1 MPNGNGPAL
10 SLLIA
15 VSDRGKGEKMAA
27 LFRDRET
34 PVKLMTL
41 GKGTANSKTLNYL
54 GLGQT
59 EKTILF
65 SVMSYMDARDVLSQM
80 AWALDLERPGRG
92 IAFMLPLTAACVKK
106 TVKILSAVN
115 IREVKDGEKT
125 GSEEVKISEVKSEE
139 GGDGN
144 EVDDQFEYALIIVV
158 ANRGYNQEV
167 MDAARAAKATGGT
180 IINAR
185 GFSFSGEGKFFGVN
199 LQPEKEIIM
208 ILAPNER
215 RNDIME
221 AVAEKAGRET
231 SAGAISFSL
240 PVSDVEG
247 IQLSSLPSEV

>member
-41 GKGTANSKTLNYL
+41 GKGTANSKILNYL

-80 AWALDLERPGRG
+80 AWALDLDRPGRG
-92 IAFMLPLTAACVKK
+92 IAFMLPFTAACVKK

-115 IREVKDGEKT
+115 VREVKDGEKT
-125 GSEEVKISEVKSEE
+125 GSEE

-167 MDAARAAKATGGT
+167 MDAARAARATGGT

-185 GFSFSGEGKFFGVN
+185 GFSLSGEGKFFGVN

-231 SAGAISFSL
+231 PAGAISFSL

-247 IQLSSLPSEV
+247 IQLSSLPSEL